1 MPVGDAA
8 AMRAAIL
15 SLWNDPQRA
24 EQMGQN
30 ARAFIEKYHTLE
42 MFTATVRS
50 SAAEATLEGRIAP
63 GDMVGIATRRSRAP
77 AGALHMTI
85 GYGSQRAAT
94 AATVEPVS
102 EQCPGRPPGDADESR
117 FDECPRPDQR
127 RSRRGRSATTS
138 RWRAW
143 IIPPSTSSS
152 CLASFLPTCCGV
164 ARRVFPLFQVVL
176 GLIVAVCIA
185 SANYVINEYL
195 DREFDKYHP
204 TKSRRRAVERDL
216 RGWRGRHGMDGIRGG
231 WPRRGLDSPAPRC
244 SPLRVIFALQGIV
257 YNVQPLRS
265 KDKPYWDVISESIN
279 NPLRL
284 MIGWVMVDPHTLPPS
299 SIILAYWLGGAFLMA
314 AKRYSE
320 YREIVASHGAELLIR
335 YRASFAGYSEVSLGI
350 SCFVYGLLSTFF
362 LAIFLIKYRVEY
374 LLLVPVVIALFG
386 YYMALSSKPA
396 SSAQNP
402 EKLFR
407 ERKLI
412 ALVVL
417 LVVTF
422 VVATFVDMP
431 ALSVFT
437 GQQYITLK

>member
-1 MPVGDAA
+1 MNPG
-8 AMRAAIL
+8 
-15 SLWNDPQRA
+15 STN
-24 EQMGQN
+24 
-30 ARAFIEKYHTLE
+30 TLDQ
-42 MFTATVRS
+42 TTVK
-50 SAAEATLEGRIAP
+50 
-63 GDMVGIATRRSRAP
+63 P
-77 AGALHMTI
+77 AGTFRDYLALARLDHSTKHI
-85 GYGSQRAAT
+85 FI
-94 AATVEPVS
+94 V
-102 EQCPGRPPGDADESR
+102 PGLVLAYLL
-117 FDECPRPDQR
+117 
-127 RSRRGRSATTS
+127 RGG
-138 RWRAW
+138 
-143 IIPPSTSSS
+143 PQ
-152 CLASFLPTCCGV
+152 
-164 ARRVFPLFQVVL
+164 VFPYLQVVL
-176 GLIVAVCIA
+176 GLVTAVCIA

-204 TKSRRRAVERDL
+204 TKSRRRAVERDIKGSVVAAVWVAL
-216 RGWRGRHGMDGIRGG
+216 VVV
-231 WPRRGLDSPAPRC
+231 GLGAAWIASSTMFFTA
-244 SPLRVIFALQGIV
+244 LVFALQGVV

-284 MIGWVMVDPHTLPPS
+284 IIGWVMIDPHTLPPS

-335 YRASFAGYSEVSLGI
+335 YRASFAGYTEVSLSI

-386 YYMALSSKPA
+386 YYMALSSKAA

-412 ALVVL
+412 ALVAL

-422 VVATFVDMP
+422 LVATFVDMP
-431 ALSVFT
+431 GLSVFT
-437 GQQYITLK
+437 GQQFITLK